1 MKQIFVCND
10 TITGIFSAIY
20 DAWKI
25 VLSSGETGIA
35 LKGMMNQELFCE
47 YTESAES
54 EKKAIAVEN
63 MIKKNLGM
71 EVYRNIYYAILAED
85 AKKANAVLG
94 MMQEAR
100 RIHDKRKIMEHL
112 SHKQVRKVFELKRTV
127 ENEAHCFQ
135 EFIRFSELESGVL
148 FSKIAPKNQVL
159 TCIADHFANR
169 LPLENWMIYDETH
182 QMFLIH
188 RKQQNWF
195 LVWNEKLNKEK
206 AALLYNE
213 IDRNPLFIGTAAK
226 EDRSLMNVCF
236 VMSEG
241 YKELEADFL
250 KFASSKGLDGL
261 KGHRSVGGF
270 RASIYNAMP
279 LEGVQALV
287 DAMQEF
293 EKNNAK

>member
-1 MKQIFVCND
+1 MIRLQEF
-10 TITGIFSAIY
+10 FSAIY

-35 LKGMMNQELFCE
+35 LKGMMNQELFFCE
-47 YTESAES
+47 YTESVES

-148 FSKIAPKNQVL
+148 FSKLHLKIKCLHASQIIL
-159 TCIADHFANR
+159 QI
-169 LPLENWMIYDETH
+169 
-182 QMFLIH
+182 
-188 RKQQNWF
+188 
-195 LVWNEKLNKEK
+195 
-206 AALLYNE
+206 
-213 IDRNPLFIGTAAK
+213 
-226 EDRSLMNVCF
+226 VC
-236 VMSEG
+236 
-241 YKELEADFL
+241 
-250 KFASSKGLDGL
+250 
-261 KGHRSVGGF
+261 R
-270 RASIYNAMP
+270 
-279 LEGVQALV
+279 
-287 DAMQEF
+287 
-293 EKNNAK
+293 

>member
-206 AALLYNE
+206 INRVSYAENTYSELWKGFFENISIEERESYQRQRQHLPIRFRGNMGE
-213 IDRNPLFIGTAAK
+213 
-226 EDRSLMNVCF
+226 F
-236 VMSEG
+236 V
-241 YKELEADFL
+241 
-250 KFASSKGLDGL
+250 
-261 KGHRSVGGF
+261 
-270 RASIYNAMP
+270 
-279 LEGVQALV
+279 Q
-287 DAMQEF
+287 
-293 EKNNAK
+293 

>member
-100 RIHDKRKIMEHL
+100 QIHDKRKIMEHL

-182 QMFLIH
+182 QMLLIH

-206 AALLYNE
+206 INRVSYAENTYSELWKGFFENISIEERESYQRQRQHLPIRFRGNMVE
-213 IDRNPLFIGTAAK
+213 
-226 EDRSLMNVCF
+226 F
-236 VMSEG
+236 V
-241 YKELEADFL
+241 
-250 KFASSKGLDGL
+250 
-261 KGHRSVGGF
+261 
-270 RASIYNAMP
+270 
-279 LEGVQALV
+279 Q
-287 DAMQEF
+287 
-293 EKNNAK
+293 

>member
-127 ENEAHCFQ
+127 ENVLVLLAEKGRYRQLLCSRARSNQRISCQWRFCFCEEMACLHGEQ
-135 EFIRFSELESGVL
+135 
-148 FSKIAPKNQVL
+148 
-159 TCIADHFANR
+159 T
-169 LPLENWMIYDETH
+169 
-182 QMFLIH
+182 
-188 RKQQNWF
+188 
-195 LVWNEKLNKEK
+195 K
-206 AALLYNE
+206 ACRQ
-213 IDRNPLFIGTAAK
+213 I
-226 EDRSLMNVCF
+226 
-236 VMSEG
+236 
-241 YKELEADFL
+241 
-250 KFASSKGLDGL
+250 
-261 KGHRSVGGF
+261 
-270 RASIYNAMP
+270 
-279 LEGVQALV
+279 
-287 DAMQEF
+287 
-293 EKNNAK
+293 

>member
-1 MKQIFVCND
+1 LGANGQNKTEWIKFLGNGEDDMKQIFVCND

-182 QMFLIH
+182 QMLLIH

-206 AALLYNE
+206 INRVSYAENTYSELWKGFFENISIEERESYQRQRQHLPIRFRGNMVE
-213 IDRNPLFIGTAAK
+213 
-226 EDRSLMNVCF
+226 F
-236 VMSEG
+236 V
-241 YKELEADFL
+241 
-250 KFASSKGLDGL
+250 
-261 KGHRSVGGF
+261 
-270 RASIYNAMP
+270 
-279 LEGVQALV
+279 Q
-287 DAMQEF
+287 
-293 EKNNAK
+293 

>member
-47 YTESAES
+47 YTESVES

-195 LVWNEKLNKEK
+195 LDWNEKLNKEK
-206 AALLYNE
+206 INRVSYAENTYSEHWKGFFENISIEERESYQRQRQHLPIRFRGNMVE
-213 IDRNPLFIGTAAK
+213 
-226 EDRSLMNVCF
+226 F
-236 VMSEG
+236 V
-241 YKELEADFL
+241 
-250 KFASSKGLDGL
+250 
-261 KGHRSVGGF
+261 
-270 RASIYNAMP
+270 
-279 LEGVQALV
+279 Q
-287 DAMQEF
+287 
-293 EKNNAK
+293 

>member
-47 YTESAES
+47 YTESVES

-112 SHKQVRKVFELKRTV
+112 SHKQVRKVF
-127 ENEAHCFQ
+127 CFQ

-195 LVWNEKLNKEK
+195 LVLYKHKLN
-206 AALLYNE
+206 
-213 IDRNPLFIGTAAK
+213 F
-226 EDRSLMNVCF
+226 
-236 VMSEG
+236 
-241 YKELEADFL
+241 
-250 KFASSKGLDGL
+250 
-261 KGHRSVGGF
+261 
-270 RASIYNAMP
+270 
-279 LEGVQALV
+279 
-287 DAMQEF
+287 
-293 EKNNAK
+293 